1 MSVLSDRCISRYL
14 APSKEEQVV
23 LILQGKCPHNQQWV
37 YGGHSHETMHHHYRC
52 ILCSEWRVL
61 DSITIVE

>member
-1 MSVLSDRCISRYL
+1 MSVLSDHCISRYL

-52 ILCSEWRVL
+52 ILCSE
-61 DSITIVE
+61 